1 MGTMTMKVMAGV
13 VAIGLALGIYRA
25 GAASAPPPQPTP
37 QVEGEQRGG
46 ISVSGEGTVQ
56 AMPDTAYINLGFT
69 AENKSVDV
77 AHKQAAENMAAV
89 VERITALG
97 VAAKDIQTVNYSIYR
112 DQERNLFVVSN
123 EVRVVIRNVQASSK
137 LLDGAVAA
145 GANSVH
151 GISFTI
157 EDRTALEKQARE
169 KAMQNAREK
178 ATELARLGDVTLGK
192 PITISE
198 SAPPGPIPYAEA
210 QMRDAAGADVATP
223 VKPGELTV
231 RMSVNVTYA
240 IER

>member
-1 MGTMTMKVMAGV
+1 MRVMVLKLTAGV

-25 GAASAPPPQPTP
+25 GMASVPPEPTA
-37 QVEGEQRGG
+37 QAQGEQRGG
-46 ISVSGEGTVQ
+46 ISVAGEGTVE
-56 AMPDTAYINLGFT
+56 ARPDTAHITLGFT
-69 AENKSVDV
+69 AENALVDV
-77 AHKQAAENMAAV
+77 AHKQAAQNMAAV

-97 VAAKDIQTVNYSIYR
+97 VAAKDIQTANYSIYR
-112 DQERNLFVVSN
+112 DPRRKVFVVSN
-123 EVRVVIRNVQASSK
+123 DVRVVIRDIQASSK

-169 KAMQNAREK
+169 KAMQNARGK
-178 ATELARLGDVTLGK
+178 AMELARLGDVTLGK

-210 QMRDAAGADVATP
+210 EMRGAAAADVATP